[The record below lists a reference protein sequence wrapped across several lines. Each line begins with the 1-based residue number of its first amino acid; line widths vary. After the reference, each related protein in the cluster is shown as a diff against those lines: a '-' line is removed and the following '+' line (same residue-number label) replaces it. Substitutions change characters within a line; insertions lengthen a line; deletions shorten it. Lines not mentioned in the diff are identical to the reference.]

1 MVNIAVKDNQPFYRK
16 KRWILSLG
24 FIAML
29 ITLFLARHSI
39 LKKIGHYLVADDA
52 NYVSTYYA
60 VLGGNSAE
68 RGLAAAW
75 IGKQQPNARFITT
88 GGNRPSQLA
97 AIGIQTYE
105 AALTREK
112 LIQCGIA
119 ASRIVTLNEGTSS
132 KEEADL
138 LLHYCQQNKIQQI
151 TIISG
156 QYHLRRLRMTYEPL
170 FTQAGIAFKFFG
182 AQEKDFDPDHWWES
196 ESGLIYTNNEY
207 IKILYY
213 WLKY

>member
-1 MVNIAVKDNQPFYRK
+1 MATTELKDNRPIYLK
-16 KRWILSLG
+16 KRWI
-24 FIAML
+24 
-29 ITLFLARHSI
+29 ITAILLVLLTILFFSRHQI
-39 LKKIGHYLVADDA
+39 LRSIGHFLVADDPD
-52 NYVSTYYA
+52 YTSEYYA

-68 RGLAAAW
+68 RGMAAAW
-75 IGKQQPNARFITT
+75 IGHQQPKAKFITT

-97 AIGIQTYE
+97 AIGINTYE

-112 LIQCGIA
+112 IIQGGIGS
-119 ASRIVTLNEGTSS
+119 SRIFTLNEGTSS

-138 LLHYCQQNKIQQI
+138 LLHYCQQNKIHQL
-151 TIISG
+151 TIVSG

-170 FTQAGIAFKFFG
+170 FAGTGTQIKFFG
-182 AQEKDFDPDHWWES
+182 AIEKDFDPDHWWES